1 MKITINTD
9 VLKRYKLS
17 LEQYIVLLVGYY
29 GIDCQKVYDDLVK
42 EGIVEKN
49 LFHDFPPIISDN
61 IKNMV
66 AKIMVES
73 DDRIEN
79 CPIKDFEGLAKV
91 LQSLYPGGIKAGKT
105 YSWRG
110 DTDVIAQKLRTL
122 IAKYNFTFTMDEAVD
137 AVAEYVN
144 SFHFPYTY
152 MHTLRNFLLY
162 TKRDD
167 KGAIDME
174 SQFMSIIENN
184 REKDENNN

>member
-9 VLKRYKLS
+9 VLKKYNLS
-17 LEQYIVLLVGYY
+17 LEQYIVLLVSYY

-42 EGIVEKN
+42 EGLVEKN

-61 IKNMV
+61 IKNLV

-73 DDRIEN
+73 DDKVTN

-91 LQSLYPGGIKAGKT
+91 LQSLYPYGVKTGKT

-122 IAKYNFTFTMDEAVD
+122 IAKYNFTFTKEEAVD
-137 AVAEYVN
+137 AVTEYVN
-144 SFHFPYTY
+144 SFQFPYTY
-152 MHTLRNFLLY
+152 MNTLRNFLLY

-167 KGAIDME
+167 SGIIDVE

-184 REKDENNN
+184 RDKNENNN